1 MLAMDVGW
9 RGRHSQEQ
17 KFDMCSELDSNHTL
31 LEHECL
37 SFNELVILIESDL
50 LLFNLHKL
58 RKIITHSE
66 IYTHCKS
73 EYLIILFWEMPNQGT
88 HP

>member
-1 MLAMDVGW
+1 MDVGW

-17 KFDMCSELDSNHTL
+17 KFAMCSKLDSNHTL
-31 LEHECL
+31 LEYEYL

-58 RKIITHSE
+58 RKTITHSE
-66 IYTHCKS
+66 IYTHYKS
-73 EYLIILFWEMPNQGT
+73 EHLIILFWEMPNQGT
-88 HP
+88 NP